1 MPEISYKTKFVKAF
15 GVVSLFCVGASGVEA
30 ETWRLEPTLH
40 TAAYVSDNIDR
51 TNVGKSVGG
60 IFLVR
65 PGVKLVGKGR
75 RLAVDLDYA
84 LDAALFAG
92 SDFGNQLTHNLDA
105 TSTLELLKEHLYV
118 DAGAS
123 VSQVTVSGSGRLS
136 EGSLTPKQENIDTE
150 YSYYVSP
157 YWVQRFDSLA
167 NGMLRLG
174 FEDTLYDDN
183 FGADNESYTIDA
195 NLSSGRDFQMFRWN
209 YRYHREESHRNAIK
223 NRITGYSLGSLSYY
237 LSSQFYLQG
246 QVGKELNSY
255 SFGDS
260 DSVYWY
266 GGFGWRPSRRT
277 FLSVLYGDRSFGDS
291 YQVTFK
297 HVFRRLSVDLNYAES
312 VESGVNS
319 RLETRI
325 GSTTDENGV
334 QVLEPITGRAIYI
347 GPYINKSGVL
357 RVNYQQRRTLWT
369 AEMYWRSRDFQVGT
383 EFDETIYGTKLAV
396 QRQIRRDIQGDAYV
410 RYQNSKFDDLS
421 NTFNHFYVGQV
432 ALTKDLY
439 KNTKVS
445 VGYLFSRQGSNKA
458 ANRYLE
464 NRVYTSMD
472 ILF

>member
-1 MPEISYKTKFVKAF
+1 MCMKAL
-15 GVVSLFCVGASGVEA
+15 GAVLLFCVGVCGVNA
-30 ETWRLEPTLH
+30 ETWRVEPTIH
-40 TAAYVSDNIDR
+40 TATYVSDNIDR
-51 TNVGKSVGG
+51 TNTGQSVGG

-75 RLAVDLDYA
+75 RLTVDLDYE
-84 LDAALFAG
+84 LDAALFVG

-105 TSTLELLKEHLYV
+105 TSKLELLRKRLYV

-136 EGSLTPKQENIDTE
+136 EGSLTPKQDNIDTQ
-150 YSYYVSP
+150 YSYYFSP
-157 YWVQRFDSLA
+157 YWVQRFGSLA
-167 NGMLRLG
+167 NGLLRLG
-174 FEDTLYDDN
+174 FEDTMYDDN
-183 FGADNESYTIDA
+183 SSADSQSYTVDA
-195 NLSSGRDFQMFRWN
+195 GLSSGRDFQMFRWS
-209 YRYHREESHRNAIK
+209 YRYHREENHHDTRK

-237 LSSQFYLQG
+237 MSSQFYLQA
-246 QVGKELNSY
+246 QVGKDLNSY
-255 SFGDS
+255 SFGGS
-260 DSVYWY
+260 DNVYWY
-266 GGFGWRPSRRT
+266 SGFGWRPSRRT

-291 YQVTFK
+291 YQVTFNR
-297 HVFRRLSVDLNYAES
+297 VFRRLTVGLNYSES
-312 VESGVNS
+312 VQSGVNS
-319 RLETRI
+319 RLEPNAAQV
-325 GSTTDENGV
+325 TDR
-334 QVLEPITGRAIYI
+334 TIYI
-347 GPYINKSGVL
+347 GPYINKSGTF
-357 RVNYQQRRTLWT
+357 RVKYQQRRTLWSS
-369 AEMYWRSRDFQVGT
+369 EIYWYSRDFQIGT

-396 QRQIRRDIQGDAYV
+396 QRQIRRDIQGDAYI
-410 RYQNSKFDDLS
+410 RYQNSEFDDLN